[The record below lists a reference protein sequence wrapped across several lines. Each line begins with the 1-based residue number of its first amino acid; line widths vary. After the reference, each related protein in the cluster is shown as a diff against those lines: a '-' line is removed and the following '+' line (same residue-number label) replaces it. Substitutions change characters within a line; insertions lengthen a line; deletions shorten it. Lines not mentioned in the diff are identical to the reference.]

1 MIHKFFTRQN
11 VKKIHK
17 VVECVYMT
25 GIYVQ
30 TININTTVHKI
41 NVQDQ
46 FVLTSFSIYMN
57 LNVHFVRGMG
67 NVQMVNVYVIQ
78 GTFQMIVQLKL
89 V

>member
-1 MIHKFFTRQN
+1 MIHKFFIRQN

-30 TININTTVHKI
+30 IINISTIAHKI
-41 NVQDQ
+41 NAQDQ

-57 LNVHFVRGMG
+57 LNVHFVQDMG

-78 GTFQMIVQLKL
+78 DTFQM
-89 V
+89 

>member
-25 GIYVQ
+25 GISVQ
-30 TININTTVHKI
+30 IININTIVHKI

-46 FVLTSFSIYMN
+46 FVHTSFSTYMN
-57 LNVHFVRGMG
+57 LNAHFARGMG

-78 GTFQMIVQLKL
+78 GTFQM
-89 V
+89 